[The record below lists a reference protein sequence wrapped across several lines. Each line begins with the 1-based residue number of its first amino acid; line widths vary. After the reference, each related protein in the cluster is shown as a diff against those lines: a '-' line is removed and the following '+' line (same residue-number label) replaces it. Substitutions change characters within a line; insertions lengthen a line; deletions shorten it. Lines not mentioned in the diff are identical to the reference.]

1 MGQGIAPDSCAS
13 HGVYFVHTVPHVGWE
28 VAMADLTW
36 FKAPRATPVLACDI
50 HKACQNCWVVL
61 RTALTP
67 GHS

>member
-1 MGQGIAPDSCAS
+1 
-13 HGVYFVHTVPHVGWE
+13 
-28 VAMADLTW
+28 MADLTW